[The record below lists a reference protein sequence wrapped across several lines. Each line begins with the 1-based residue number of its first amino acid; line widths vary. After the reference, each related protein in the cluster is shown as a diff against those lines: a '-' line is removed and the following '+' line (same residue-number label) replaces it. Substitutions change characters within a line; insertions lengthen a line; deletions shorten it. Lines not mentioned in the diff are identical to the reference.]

1 MKEIDMNGVKVEM
14 YDGIDE
20 LPIARFHKYNKML
33 LVDAGIGSDMADFD
47 RHLAKAAGYIGKGD
61 RDNAVKELENLRQC
75 VNAVQQGL
83 SPRHLAFA
91 ALVKSI
97 GGEPCGDISDDGIR
111 RTAERLA
118 TLTAGETATA
128 LGAAKKKIDTELKLY
143 FPRLFDD
150 AASKEYHSVL
160 KRRTAEILKAVR
172 GEEEAANK
180 AQKLTTELLLF
191 FNPVTF
197 SGAASMEI
205 RHDKQFE
212 EMCLMLSRE
221 LHIDPKGM
229 TVMEYYCA
237 FERLKE
243 EARKAR
249 RQAKGMKQR

>member
-1 MKEIDMNGVKVEM
+1 MKEISMGGVKVEM

-20 LPIARFHKYNKML
+20 LPMSRFHKYNKML

-47 RHLAKAAGYIGKGD
+47 RHITKAAQYIGKGD
-61 RDNAVKELENLRQC
+61 RENAVKELENLRQL

-83 SPRHLAFA
+83 SPRHMAFA

-128 LGAAKKKIDTELKLY
+128 LGAAKKKIDTELRLY

-160 KRRTAEILKAVR
+160 KRRTAEVLKAAR
-172 GEEEAANK
+172 GEDGAAAN
-180 AQKLTTELLLF
+180 AERLATELLLF
-191 FNPVTF
+191 FDPVTF
-197 SGAASMEI
+197 SGSGSMEI

-212 EMCLMLSRE
+212 EMCLLLSRE

-237 FERLKE
+237 FEKLQE

-249 RQAKGMKQR
+249 RRAAGMKK